1 MGTDGG
7 KFDVSDRITA
17 DRLNR
22 KTVLGDTGANI
33 ADVAPTTTSPGQL
46 AFYTLTESGFIAGV
60 MYECNAANSAPLCCV
75 HVCNDF

>member
-7 KFDVSDRITA
+7 MFDVSDRITA

-22 KTVLGDTGANI
+22 KTVLVDTRANI
-33 ADVAPTTTSPGQL
+33 GDVAPTTTSLRQH
-46 AFYTLTESGFIAGV
+46 AFYTATESGFTAGV